1 MKSIEYI
8 EIILKGIITGILIA
22 YLLILGLRPSVMYP
36 DNILDVID
44 NPWVFLVLLILNY
57 YVFLW
62 DDTVGFLLLLTL
74 IALLLDIILFTE
86 GGFFKNNL
94 EMEVFTNITTSYNDI
109 ARVNYIEKKPE
120 NTVTDKKNF
129 KDMNDLILNRLKE
142 YQSKLKTTLQA
153 SNEPPAFI

>member
-8 EIILKGIITGILIA
+8 ETILKGIITGILIA

-36 DNILDVID
+36 DNILDIID

-86 GGFFKNNL
+86 GGFFKTNIDL
-94 EMEVFTNITTSYNDI
+94 EVFTNVTTSSYNDI
-109 ARVNYIEKKPE
+109 AKVNYLEKQQSPPIEKKSY
-120 NTVTDKKNF
+120 
-129 KDMNDLILNRLKE
+129 KDMNDMILKRLTDF
-142 YQSKLKTTLQA
+142 QNKLKSGLQA
-153 SNEPPAFI
+153 ANEPPSFI